1 MTPLRGLSWALS
13 SPCSRA
19 SWTGSASHILRG
31 QTEDSMILLES
42 KDFALSLLISF
53 LPLTFWQKNW
63 TLTHSREPLRGL
75 MLAGQPETLPGR
87 DDSWMVKS
95 WMALWSTFSNSL
107 GPPSYSFSLKSTI
120 NLFCMN
126 CQGRSCIVP
135 LSSGSFHSSSNQGSV
150 LPLWSP
156 HS

>member
-1 MTPLRGLSWALS
+1 
-13 SPCSRA
+13 
-19 SWTGSASHILRG
+19 
-31 QTEDSMILLES
+31 MILLES

-95 WMALWSTFSNSL
+95 WMALGAHSAIHW
-107 GPPSYSFSLKSTI
+107 GPQAI
-120 NLFCMN
+120 
-126 CQGRSCIVP
+126 P
-135 LSSGSFHSSSNQGSV
+135 LA
-150 LPLWSP
+150 
-156 HS
+156 